1 MVDLPVLTTYGK
13 WTDTVFCKIVWNGA
27 VTIPKII
34 HQTGAFLLPSSKS
47 TLDRCFINMRG
58 FLFQR
63 FFFQQPATEENDSL
77 SNQMLLYDYIYV
89 RRKETGYL
97 KKNPV

>member
-1 MVDLPVLTTYGK
+1 MDGYRY
-13 WTDTVFCKIVWNGA
+13 
-27 VTIPKII
+27 PKDCLEWSGY
-34 HQTGAFLLPSSKS
+34 HPKDNSSDRSFSSSLLKKH
-47 TLDRCFINMRG
+47 LDRCFINMRV
-58 FLFQR
+58 FLFQQ